1 MEPWKSWLAFVAI
14 AAGAAYY
21 YGLLDSFLG
30 KNTESGPNRGR
41 TLSRSGETKVPDWIL
56 AEEKKGAKA
65 AKKQATAARKSVKK
79 AVQEVGNKAGAA
91 ISSVTSATG
100 AEADNETSDSS
111 PSLANKIPSGKDVS
125 DMLDPKSIS
134 NVLKI
139 NASEKTQRPA
149 KPQQKKS
156 EPQTK
161 TKKQLQNEKKR
172 QAEKDAVA
180 AAEVE
185 RKKLMEKQL
194 AGAREARGEAP
205 GTRYRSSQAPA
216 SNAWNK
222 AAAPAANE
230 PANGQLLDTIDATST
245 ASSATNGTAPTP
257 DSTSYDNL
265 PSEADQIAAALA
277 ESAWTTVPKGK
288 KKKTTKANGEAAG
301 EGSDSGIP
309 SEVAPAPV
317 KATPAPAPKEAKKE
331 NKKETAKPASRYEV
345 LSEPISSFSDPRD
358 SDWPV
363 V

>member
-1 MEPWKSWLAFVAI
+1 MEPWKSWLAFVGI
-14 AAGAAYY
+14 AVGAAYY

-30 KNTESGPNRGR
+30 RRPENRGR
-41 TLSRSGETKVPDWIL
+41 ALSRSTDAKVLEWVL
-56 AEEKKGAKA
+56 TEEKKATKA
-65 AKKQATAARKSVKK
+65 VKKQAATTRKSVKK
-79 AVQEVGNKAGAA
+79 AVQEVGTKAEAA
-91 ISSVTSATG
+91 LSSVTSATG
-100 AEADNETSDSS
+100 TDADDETSGQSA
-111 PSLANKIPSGKDVS
+111 SLANKIPSGKDVS
-125 DMLDPKSIS
+125 DMLDAKSVP

-139 NASEKTQRPA
+139 SGSEKAQRPA

-172 QAEKDAVA
+172 QAEKDAIA

-205 GTRYRSSQAPA
+205 GARYRSSQAPA
-216 SNAWNK
+216 SNAWSK
-222 AAAPAANE
+222 GAAPAVSE
-230 PANGQLLDTIDATST
+230 PVNGQLLDTIDNTST

-265 PSEADQIAAALA
+265 PSEADQLAAAMA
-277 ESAWTTVPKGK
+277 ESSWTTVPKGK
-288 KKKTTKANGEAAG
+288 KKAKKTNGDAVG
-301 EGSDSGIP
+301 EGSDSGLP
-309 SEVAPAPV
+309 SEPTPAPV
-317 KATPAPAPKEAKKE
+317 KSTPAPAPKKE
-331 NKKETAKPASRYEV
+331 NKKEAAKPASRYEV
-345 LSEPISSFSDPRD
+345 LSAPVSSFSDPRD

>member
-1 MEPWKSWLAFVAI
+1 MEPWKSWLAFVGI
-14 AAGAAYY
+14 AVGAAYY

-30 KNTESGPNRGR
+30 KKPENRGR
-41 TLSRSGETKVPDWIL
+41 ALSRSADGKVPDWVI
-56 AEEKKGAKA
+56 ADEKKATKA
-65 AKKQATAARKSVKK
+65 VKKQAATTRKSVKK
-79 AVQEVGNKAGAA
+79 AVQEVGTKAEAA
-91 ISSVTSATG
+91 LSSVTSATG
-100 AEADNETSDSS
+100 ADAESETSGQS
-111 PSLANKIPSGKDVS
+111 PSLANKVPSGKDVS
-125 DMLDPKSIS
+125 DMLDAKSVP

-139 NASEKTQRPA
+139 SGSEKTQRPA

-205 GTRYRSSQAPA
+205 GSRYRSSQAPA
-216 SNAWNK
+216 SNAWSK
-222 AAAPAANE
+222 GAAPAVSE
-230 PANGQLLDTIDATST
+230 PVNGQLLDTIDNTST

-265 PSEADQIAAALA
+265 PSEADQLAAAMA
-277 ESAWTTVPKGK
+277 ESSWTTVPKGK
-288 KKKTTKANGEAAG
+288 KKKTKTNGEA
-301 EGSDSGIP
+301 EGSDSGLP
-309 SEVAPAPV
+309 TETAPAPV
-317 KATPAPAPKEAKKE
+317 KATPAPAPKKE
-331 NKKETAKPASRYEV
+331 NKKEAAKPASRYEV
-345 LSEPISSFSDPRD
+345 LSAPVSSFSDPRD